1 MGDVYIQ
8 KCLTSVWKIHLGR
21 KKIEVILAIK
31 RSELDNILYRSLAIS
46 CC

>member
-8 KCLTSVWKIHLGR
+8 KCLTSVWKIHLE

-31 RSELDNILYRSLAIS
+31 RSELDNILY
-46 CC
+46 